1 MSLASGLCEGTADRL
16 GATPDEKGVNFAL
29 FSAHAE
35 KVELCL
41 FDGAGERKRLALPA
55 RTGDIWHGHLA
66 GAQPGLRYGY
76 RVYGPYDPANGHRF
90 NPHKLLID
98 PCARALTASF
108 EWNDLHCG
116 YTVGDPRG
124 DLSFDDRDNAHMMA
138 KSIVVDSLAPSPAA
152 VRPRSDVIYELH
164 VRGMTMRHS
173 GVPER
178 LRGTMSGLAHPSVL
192 RHLRDLGIGWVELMP
207 VAPSAMNR
215 RLATAGL
222 RNYWGYNPINFFAVE
237 PRYLAGGAIDEFRAA
252 VDAFHEAGIAVILD
266 VVFNHCGEED
276 EYGPT
281 VSLRGIDNA
290 SYYRLAADKRRYAD
304 VTGCR
309 NTLNTAHPQ
318 VRRMVIEALRY
329 WAETMAVDGFR
340 FDLAVTLGRDGGD
353 FSADAALLTE
363 IARDPVL
370 GKLKLIAEPW
380 DLGPDGYQLGRFPP
394 PWSEWND
401 KFRDGV
407 RRFWRGDRG
416 SPGELATRLAGSRD
430 MFAGR
435 SAAGVNFVTAHDGF
449 ALADLV
455 SYDRKHNEAN
465 LENDA
470 DGANENWSWNCGAE
484 GPTDDPSIRARRA
497 QQMRNLLATL
507 LLANGT
513 PMLRAG
519 DEIGHSQLGNNN
531 AYCQDNETSWL
542 DWDRAD
548 SALTAFSSRL
558 VELRRQGLAL
568 DGEGADWQWLNADGK
583 AMRASDWSAVDAHA
597 LMVLRAGGARAVL
610 LLLNNGSD
618 AVRIRLPQAPRGRWH
633 VLLSTAPAAISD
645 GDRPDGTFALPGRCL
660 VLCADGREGPASP

>member
-41 FDGAGERKRLALPA
+41 FDGGGARTRLAMPA
-55 RTGDIWHGHLA
+55 RTGDIWHGYLA

-98 PCARALTASF
+98 PCARALTGSF
-108 EWNDLHCG
+108 EWNDLNCG

-124 DLSFDDRDNAHMMA
+124 DLSFDRRDNAHLMP
-138 KSIVVDSLAPSPAA
+138 KSIVAGGLTASSAA

-164 VRGMTMRHS
+164 VRGMTMRHPE
-173 GVPER
+173 VPAP
-178 LRGTMSGLAHPSVL
+178 LRGTVPGLTHPSVL
-192 RHLRDLGIGWVELMP
+192 RHLGDLGIGWVELMP
-207 VAPSAMNR
+207 VTPSAMSR
-215 RLATAGL
+215 RLAEAGL

-237 PRYLAGGAIDEFRAA
+237 PRYLAGGAPAEFRAA
-252 VDAFHEAGIAVILD
+252 VEAFHAAGIAVILD

-290 SYYRLAADKRRYAD
+290 SYYRLADDKRRYVD

-318 VRRMVIEALRY
+318 VRRMVIEALRH
-329 WAETMAVDGFR
+329 WAQTMAVDGFR

-370 GKLKLIAEPW
+370 GTLKLIAEPW
-380 DLGPDGYQLGRFPP
+380 DLGPGGYQLGRFPP

-407 RRFWRGDRG
+407 RRFWRGERE
-416 SPGELATRLAGSRD
+416 STGELARRLAGSRD

-435 SAAGVNFVTAHDGF
+435 SAAGINFVTAHDGF
-449 ALADLV
+449 TLADLV
-455 SYDRKHNEAN
+455 GYDRKHNEAN
-465 LENDA
+465 LENNA

-484 GPTDDPSIRARRA
+484 GPTGDPSIRALRA
-497 QQMRNLLATL
+497 QQMRNFLATL
-507 LLANGT
+507 LLAKGT
-513 PMLRAG
+513 PLLRAG
-519 DEIGHSQLGNNN
+519 DEIGHSQFGNNN
-531 AYCQDNETSWL
+531 AYCQDNATSWL

-548 SALTAFSSRL
+548 PALVALVSRL
-558 VELRRQGLAL
+558 VELRQQNPVLG
-568 DGEGADWQWLNADGK
+568 GELTDWQWFNVDGK
-583 AMRASDWSAVDAHA
+583 AMRASDWLVADAHA
-597 LMVLRAGGARAVL
+597 LAALRAGDAHAVL
-610 LLLNNGSD
+610 LLLNNGGD
-618 AVRIRLPQAPRGRWH
+618 PVRVRLPQAPRRRWH
-633 VLLSTAPAAISD
+633 VLLATAPAAVSD
-645 GDRPDGTFALPGRCL
+645 GDRPDDTFALPGHCL
-660 VLCADGREGPASP
+660 VLCADGTEGPVPP